1 MDEKLKIEVKKQ
13 LEVITRNTEEIVPVE
28 ELEKKIFNSIKNNK
42 PLRVK
47 IGIDPTSPYVHIG
60 HMVPYRKLREFQDLG
75 HIAVLIIGDYTA
87 RIGDPTGRNS
97 ERPPL
102 TPEEVRENAKSY
114 TEQIFKV
121 VREDRA
127 EVHYQSEWFNDFDLY
142 KVIRTASY
150 FSVAQMLTH
159 ETFKKRLEEGNRL
172 SLHEILYPM
181 LQAYDSV
188 AIKADVELGGTD
200 QKFNILCGRD
210 LMRDMNMEPQVAV
223 LLPLLM
229 GTNGIKMS
237 KSLGNVIPILSS
249 PKEKFGKV
257 MSISDDLIINY
268 MKYASNMSYEEIEYY
283 ENLLKEGKINP
294 RDVKIK
300 IAKSLVELYHT
311 KEEAEREEEE
321 FIRVFSKKEVPQDIN
336 IYKLKEEKKLIELLK
351 ELDFVPSLSEAKR
364 LITQGGV
371 TIDGERVSSFDYVL
385 KLNKGEEKV
394 IKAGK
399 KNFIKIVKD

>member
-1 MDEKLKIEVKKQ
+1 MEKGIQNEVKRQ
-13 LEVITRNTEEIVPVE
+13 LEIITRNTEEIVPIE
-28 ELEKKIFNSIKNNK
+28 ELEKKIYKSLKENK

-114 TEQIFKV
+114 TDQIFKV
-121 VREDRA
+121 VRDDRA

-142 KVIRTASY
+142 QVIKTASY

-188 AIKADVELGGTD
+188 AIKADIELGGTD

-237 KSLGNVIPILSS
+237 KSLGNTIPILST
-249 PKEKFGKV
+249 PKDKFGKV
-257 MSISDDLIINY
+257 MSISDDLIVNY
-268 MKYASNMSYEEIEYY
+268 MKYASNLSYEEIEYY
-283 ENLLKEGKINP
+283 EKLLKEGKINP

-300 IAKSLVELYHT
+300 IAKSLVQMYHS
-311 KEEAEREEEE
+311 KEDADREEEE
-321 FIRVFSKKEVPQDIN
+321 FIRVFSKKEIPQDIAV
-336 IYKLKEEKKLIELLK
+336 YKLDGDKKLIELLK
-351 ELDFVPSLSEAKR
+351 ELNFVASLSEAKR
-364 LITQGGV
+364 LVSQGGV
-371 TIDGERVSSFDYVL
+371 TIDGEKITNFDYIISL
-385 KLNKGEEKV
+385 KSGEEKV

-399 KNFIKIVKD
+399 KNFVKIVKS